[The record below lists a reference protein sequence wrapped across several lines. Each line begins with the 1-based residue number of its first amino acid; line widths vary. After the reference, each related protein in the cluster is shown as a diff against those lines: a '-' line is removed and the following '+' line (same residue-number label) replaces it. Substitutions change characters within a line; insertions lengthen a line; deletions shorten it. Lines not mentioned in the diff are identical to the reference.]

1 MTKEESG
8 LSLNEFL
15 KEINWGKDK
24 FYENLKI
31 MESDECYG
39 LKRELLK
46 KAGKVKEDYEKDEKN
61 FFFKDEWK
69 DLAIILFKIFDKNP
83 YYKSNSNAKSA
94 DINDI
99 IDYMDYSI
107 KLVDS
112 ELPDFYKYLIE
123 LQPVFQYTIMERNLL
138 KILIEK
144 IQKLLSIMS
153 KCSIEQRVELL
164 FNLNKSVNKQL
175 VYNYYKYFEA
185 IEEIKKNRED
195 LFKNQLYGD
204 FEFGSL
210 DNFIAEVLK
219 KETDDEFIKERINIC
234 DKKAK
239 AKDELNSI
247 LDTGITEEEKDEI
260 DELWNK
266 SGLDEYM
273 EKCKYLII
281 REEVKKI
288 VMENKRR
295 VMVETDINTDIDEFI
310 KTIENETD
318 ASDIKDKMNIL
329 KNKIFSDEADYENFK
344 DISESIFKELNCNI
358 IKRR

>member
-1 MTKEESG
+1 MTKEEQG
-8 LSLNEFL
+8 LNLNEFL
-15 KEINWGKDK
+15 KEIHWGKDK
-24 FYENLKI
+24 FYDNLKI
-31 MESDECYG
+31 MERDECYG

-46 KAGKVKEDYEKDEKN
+46 KAGKVKEDYEKDEQN

-69 DLAIILFKIFDKNP
+69 DLAIVLFKIFDKNP
-83 YYKSNSNAKSA
+83 DYKSNSNAKSA

-99 IDYMDYSI
+99 LDYMDYSI
-107 KLVDS
+107 ELVDS

-185 IEEIKKNRED
+185 IEIIKKNRDE
-195 LFKNQLYGD
+195 LFKNQLYGE

-219 KETDDEFIKERINIC
+219 KETDYEFIKERINIC
-234 DKKAK
+234 DKKVK
-239 AKDELNSI
+239 ARNDLNSI
-247 LDTGITEEEKDEI
+247 LDEGITEEEKDEI
-260 DELWNK
+260 DKLWN
-266 SGLDEYM
+266 GLSLGEYM
-273 EKCKYLII
+273 EKYKYSII
-281 REEVKKI
+281 RKK
-288 VMENKRR
+288 VMEIARRNKER
-295 VMVETDINTDIDEFI
+295 VIEETDINTAIDEFV
-310 KTIENETD
+310 KTVENQTD
-318 ASDIKDKMNIL
+318 ISNIKDKMNIL